1 MRAPWIVAP
10 EALRERLDRK
20 IQVTDVQPEAEL
32 PPHLESFL
40 AHLRLIVG
48 VPFDYLV
55 PDSRLL
61 PVESIRFFYLDRSWT
76 DRLVDGVM
84 SVGKLGTREQAHHQ
98 AHAPAVQARLDNT
111 EWHVR
116 EIQRGK
122 KRFEDSRTIVGPA
135 DVVTGLLLRSAAVS
149 GWPHMEVQA
158 YDSVLPA
165 QPSDAAKRRAR
176 IPTLRLERLSPST
189 LIALF
194 GGVPKLVWLEEPH
207 HGVQLGVEHGGQGWF
222 VFQRSASGTAAAAHV
237 PVPFRGGGRRVIHA
251 AELRDRLANA
261 AQPPNPNGM
270 PPQNGSAAFALELLD
285 VPWRQRF
292 QNEGGVPHVTG
303 TGAFV
308 SQFAVAAMAKDDR
321 VAAAVRAGVT

>member
-1 MRAPWIVAP
+1 
-10 EALRERLDRK
+10 
-20 IQVTDVQPEAEL
+20 
-32 PPHLESFL
+32 
-40 AHLRLIVG
+40 
-48 VPFDYLV
+48 
-55 PDSRLL
+55 
-61 PVESIRFFYLDRSWT
+61 
-76 DRLVDGVM
+76 
-84 SVGKLGTREQAHHQ
+84 
-98 AHAPAVQARLDNT
+98 VQARLDNT